1 MSRLATALDGDG
13 FVVTGE
19 LTPPKG
25 TSLESLLERARA
37 LSRHVDAFNVTDSHA
52 ARMAMAPMAV
62 SHLLIDHG
70 MEPIMQITSR
80 DRNRIAIQA
89 DLLGAW
95 ALGVRNIAFM
105 GGDPP
110 KNGDH
115 PDAKGVF
122 DVVSA
127 SVIRAAAGM
136 SGGTDMAGNP
146 LEGSPDFCIGAVVNP
161 GAKDL
166 DAEFERMIGKR
177 DAGATFFQT
186 QAVYDPDAFE
196 RFVARVDA
204 LGVRLLAGIIPV
216 KSPKMAVYMNEHVPG
231 IEIPEALIRK
241 IADADD
247 RAATSSE
254 IAASVISAIRPMC
267 RGVHVMAIGWEDK
280 VPGILEAAGVR

>member
-1 MSRLATALDGDG
+1 MSHLGTALDGDG
-13 FVVTGE
+13 FVVTSE

-25 TSLESLLERARA
+25 TSLDSLVDRARG

-52 ARMAMAPMAV
+52 ARMAMAPLAV
-62 SHLLIDHG
+62 SHILLDHG
-70 MEPIMQITSR
+70 VEPIMQITGR

-110 KNGDH
+110 SNGDH

-127 SVIRAAAGM
+127 DIIRAAAGM
-136 SGGTDMAGNP
+136 SGGTDMAGNA
-146 LEGSPDFCIGAVVNP
+146 LDGSPDFRIGAVVNP
-161 GAKDL
+161 GARDL
-166 DAEFERMIGKR
+166 DKEIARMIEKR
-177 DAGATFFQT
+177 EAGATFFQT
-186 QAVYDPDAFE
+186 QAIYDAGTFE
-196 RFVARVDA
+196 RFVDKVHSLD
-204 LGVRLLAGIIPV
+204 VQLLAGILPV
-216 KSPKMAVYMNEHVPG
+216 KSPKMAAYMNEHVPG
-231 IEIPEALIRK
+231 IDVPDALIRK
-241 IADADD
+241 LADSSD

-254 IAASVISAIRPMC
+254 MAATVISEIRPMC